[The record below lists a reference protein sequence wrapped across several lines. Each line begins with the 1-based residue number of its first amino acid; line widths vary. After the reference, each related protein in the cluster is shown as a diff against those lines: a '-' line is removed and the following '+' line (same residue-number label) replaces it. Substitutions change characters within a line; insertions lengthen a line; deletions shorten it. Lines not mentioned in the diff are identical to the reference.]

1 MERSKIL
8 EKCSLNIWNQDE
20 MDSYEKL
27 NPQRHTKLKSFN
39 DKEIK
44 SITSHPLGDAHRGSS
59 RWGPPISKKNSDL
72 PTVPCHFREL
82 INNPYNSRSGKKTEG
97 FFLFCFF

>member
-8 EKCSLNIWNQDE
+8 EKRSLNIWNQDE

-44 SITSHPLGDAHRGSS
+44 SITSHPLGDAHRGSL
-59 RWGPPISKKNSDL
+59 RWGPPISKKTVIYQQFHVILGSSLTIPIIPDL
-72 PTVPCHFREL
+72 VRRL
-82 INNPYNSRSGKKTEG
+82 RV
-97 FFLFCFF
+97 FFYFVFF